1 MARARK
7 MLTDWQAPYIQA
19 LMRQIERQ
27 SKSTL
32 ASWAVGYAE
41 RVLLPLW
48 SARYPDD
55 WRPRRALEAARRWL
69 AEEIKLPEA
78 KVSILACHAAARE
91 SEGDPVARAAARAI
105 GQSASTIHSA
115 RHCIGLP
122 LYGAVAVA
130 YDALGTSASWSELE
144 ACAAE
149 ECERMLEALRAVSVD
164 DEPNPAKIDW
174 KC

>member
-1 MARARK
+1 
-7 MLTDWQAPYIQA
+7 
-19 LMRQIERQ
+19 
-27 SKSTL
+27 
-32 ASWAVGYAE
+32 
-41 RVLLPLW
+41 
-48 SARYPDD
+48 
-55 WRPRRALEAARRWL
+55 
-69 AEEIKLPEA
+69 
-78 KVSILACHAAARE
+78 
-91 SEGDPVARAAARAI
+91 VARAAARAI